1 MADDKKLSKSVE
13 KNLNRAG
20 RKPGVPNKVT
30 QEAREVVKAILDS
43 NLPYIQ
49 SWIYSTAEGIKD
61 DQTGKYIVQ
70 PNPAK
75 ACEIVQN
82 LVEYS
87 VPKLARTEVVGDEKA
102 PQRMVIS
109 WKK

>member
-1 MADDKKLSKSVE
+1 MDKKLLKSVE

-20 RKPGVPNKVT
+20 RKPGVPNKAT
-30 QEAREVVKAILDS
+30 QEAREAVKAILDS
-43 NLPYIQ
+43 NLPFIQ
-49 SWIYSTAEGIKD
+49 SWIQQTAEGIMD
-61 DQTGKYIVQ
+61 DETGKYIVQ

-102 PQRMVIS
+102 PQRMVVS
-109 WKK
+109 WKKN

>member
-1 MADDKKLSKSVE
+1 MDNKVDESRKKTG
-13 KNLNRAG
+13 G
-20 RKPGVPNKVT
+20 RKPGVPNKAT
-30 QEAREVVKAILDS
+30 QEAREAVKAILDS
-43 NLPYIQ
+43 NLPFIQ
-49 SWIYSTAEGIKD
+49 SWIQSTAEGIYD
-61 DQTGKYIVQ
+61 DLAGKWIVQ

-87 VPKLARTEVVGDEKA
+87 VPKLARTEVVGDEKT
-102 PQRMVIS
+102 PVRMVVS

>member
-1 MADDKKLSKSVE
+1 MDNKVDESRKKTG
-13 KNLNRAG
+13 G
-20 RKPGVPNKVT
+20 RKPGVPNKTT
-30 QEAREVVKAILDS
+30 QEAREAIKALLDA
-43 NLPYIQ
+43 NLPFIQ
-49 SWIYSTAEGIKD
+49 SWIVSTAEGIFD
-61 DQTGKYIVQ
+61 DKTGKYIVQ

-102 PQRMVIS
+102 PQRMVVS
-109 WKK
+109 WKKS

>member
-1 MADDKKLSKSVE
+1 MANKVEQNRKKTG
-13 KNLNRAG
+13 G

-30 QEAREVVKAILDS
+30 QEAREAVKALLDA
-43 NLPYIQ
+43 NIPYLQ
-49 SWIYSTAEGIKD
+49 TWIESTAEGIFD
-61 DQTGKYIVQ
+61 DLTGKWIVQ

-75 ACEIVQN
+75 ACDIVQN

-87 VPKLARTEVVGDEKA
+87 VPKLARVENVGDEKA
-102 PQRMVIS
+102 PMRMVVS